1 MGKVY
6 RLIQP
11 TVKKTATQYSPIR
24 KHDITYTRL
33 RIGHNRLKANPKIA
47 TEDAACRKCG
57 IPYPETTHHVFF
69 ECDMNKEA
77 RRNLESTMID
87 LGYNSVTLKELL
99 SPPPKHINEVVKAV
113 ITFLNDTDYLD
124 ILC

>member
-1 MGKVY
+1 M
-6 RLIQP
+6 
-11 TVKKTATQYSPIR
+11 
-24 KHDITYTRL
+24 
-33 RIGHNRLKANPKIA
+33 RIGHNRLTNPKIA
-47 TEDAACRKCG
+47 TEDAACRKCS
-57 IPYPETTHHVFF
+57 IPSLKPHVFF
-69 ECDMNKEA
+69 ECNMNKEA